1 MKRSTDLRTMTRL
14 NHKAVKM
21 SPEAGSTYSSRTL
34 ENFLPTSSHGQRPE
48 PLREPREDVK
58 VPEVLT
64 SPPQHQSEPQTTS
77 SFTPKERPEPVV
89 ERPVATTDRLIPKQS
104 YCRQQDSLQ
113 ELPKPRAGDTRIKTS
128 QLFSD
133 RMKFSLGPDVV
144 SESSCFHSC
153 KTQVH
158 RWSTNCRAQEWTPHH
173 QESAPSVPEDPEPQP
188 DLVPPDCSPA
198 EDKRFLLSS
207 AKYNNIVHCDYAP
220 LDPKVLK
227 VYKDMKTSRCGKISR
242 PPGAPRVIRYTG
254 GGVWSTA

>member
-1 MKRSTDLRTMTRL
+1 MTRL

-58 VPEVLT
+58 
-64 SPPQHQSEPQTTS
+64 SGQ
-77 SFTPKERPEPVV
+77 PVV

-113 ELPKPRAGDTRIKTS
+113 ELPKPRAGDTRIKTTAKPR
-128 QLFSD
+128 FTA
-133 RMKFSLGPDVV
+133 GPPTA
-144 SESSCFHSC
+144 EP
-153 KTQVH
+153 
-158 RWSTNCRAQEWTPHH
+158 QEWTPHH